1 MKKLVPTVAFGC
13 LLAAEL
19 LAVPPNA
26 ELYQQLEPCKGNKE
40 FRCGRFAVP
49 ENPAEPAG
57 RKIELNLVI
66 APAEGGIKTDK
77 ALFNIAGGPGGSSVD
92 EGYGFAQILAA
103 IRKTHDLVM
112 VDLRGTGESNRLGCK
127 ANGNLDNDLQG
138 FFTEF
143 LTAEQLKACREE
155 LAKKADVRFYTTP
168 LAVDDLE
175 SVRKA
180 YGYGKIDL
188 LGTSYGTRAAQ
199 VFMKRHPDSVRSALL
214 MGVVSLEALLP
225 TTHAPASERAFDL
238 VITAC
243 LEDADCLKAFP
254 NLRMEYEELWK
265 RLDAGPAEVEVKN
278 PKTGKTEKVRFSRGN
293 FAEAIRFN
301 NYTPAG
307 GVVLPLLIHRAYQ
320 GDLLPFAEQVLAIEP
335 EFREWFAWGAH
346 LAVVCSEDEPFYP
359 ADTWAFTEG
368 TFLGDYR
375 IAMQKNL
382 CAGWPR
388 GEVPADIHQPLVSD
402 APTLLVSGQLD
413 PVSPPWMAREVARG
427 LSRSRHILI
436 EENHHGQNGISNIEC
451 LQGLLVAFLDQG
463 SADKLDASCTAT
475 MKRPA
480 WVTDYEAWKKEEQK
494 KREEWE
500 KAAAAAAEGN

>member
-26 ELYQQLEPCKGNKE
+26 ELYQQLEPCKENKE

-57 RKIELNLVI
+57 RKIELSLVI
-66 APAEGGIKTDK
+66 APAEGGITTDK

-112 VDLRGTGESNRLGCK
+112 VDLRGTGESNRLGCQ
-127 ANGNLDNDLQG
+127 ANGNLENDLQG

-143 LTAEQLKACREE
+143 LTEGQLKVCREE

-199 VFMKRHPDSVRSALL
+199 VFMKRHPDSVRSSLL
-214 MGVVSLEALLP
+214 MGVVSLDTYLP
-225 TTHAPASERAFDL
+225 TTHAPASERAFDML
-238 VITAC
+238 ITAC
-243 LEDADCLKAFP
+243 LEDETCRKAFP
-254 NLRMEYEELWK
+254 NLRQEYEELWQ
-265 RLDAGPAEVEVKN
+265 RLEAEPARVEVKN
-278 PKTGKTEKVRFSRGN
+278 PKTGKMETISFSRGN

-301 NYTPAG
+301 TYNPSG
-307 GVVLPLLIHRAYQ
+307 GSVFPLLVHRAWQ
-320 GDLLPFAEQVLAIEP
+320 GDLLPFVEQVLASEP
-335 EFREWFAWGAH
+335 DFRAWFAWGAH
-346 LAVVCSEDEPFYP
+346 LAVGCSEDEPFYP
-359 ADTWAFTEG
+359 ADTSAFSNG
-368 TFLGDYR
+368 TLLGDYR
-375 IAMQKNL
+375 IAMQKQL

-388 GEVPADIHQPLVSD
+388 GQVPANLHAPVVGDI
-402 APTLLVSGQLD
+402 PTLLLSGQYD
-413 PVSPPWMAREVARG
+413 PVTPPWMARGVARN
-427 LSRSRHILI
+427 LSRSKHVVI
-436 EENHHGQNGISNIEC
+436 EHGHHGQNGISNIEC
-451 LQGLLVAFLDQG
+451 LQGLLVQFLEQG
-463 SADKLDASCTAT
+463 SADKLDAGCTGT

-500 KAAAAAAEGN
+500 KAAAEEGGP